1 MDVPQGTRD
10 VEFRG
15 DATFNG
21 QISGASKV
29 VLGGSSFTSEPG
41 MVASN
46 DHGGVAL
53 VAAAGNKVLLYQTNS
68 AGIYVSD
75 IFEVAY
81 GGSIT
86 FDRNAVFSG
95 SVSKFSGSFRIP
107 HVLPELEETHELVH
121 SFVESPRAENLYSG
135 MVDLVDGTA
144 TVNIDEHSGM
154 TEGTFLALNHCRSWS
169 SSNESGYA
177 PVKCSMSGNILTIE
191 CQDETSTDTV
201 YFEVRGE
208 RRDKHMLETEWTDEN
223 GKVITEPLKPV
234 VPEPQLVQ
242 DVLKVPDMETVYF
255 PEVLDDE
262 GNVIQEARTEQRQKT
277 CKSVR
282 TVPASES
289 WEVIE
294 GKAVKVI
301 TPETE
306 EEYDEPVF
314 LEYPKFDENGDP
326 VMVPSA

>member
-1 MDVPQGTRD
+1 MDC
-10 VEFRG
+10 
-15 DATFNG
+15 
-21 QISGASKV
+21 
-29 VLGGSSFTSEPG
+29 
-41 MVASN
+41 
-46 DHGGVAL
+46 AL
-53 VAAAGNKVLLYQTNS
+53 
-68 AGIYVSD
+68 
-75 IFEVAY
+75 
-81 GGSIT
+81 
-86 FDRNAVFSG
+86 
-95 SVSKFSGSFRIP
+95 
-107 HVLPELEETHELVH
+107 
-121 SFVESPRAENLYSG
+121 
-135 MVDLVDGTA
+135 DGTA

-177 PVKCSMSGNILTIE
+177 PVKCSMSGTFLPLSAKTKHLPTL
-191 CQDETSTDTV
+191 CTLRMRV
-201 YFEVRGE
+201 VHL
-208 RRDKHMLETEWTDEN
+208 RDKHMLETEWTDEN

-234 VPEPQLVQ
+234 VLEPQLVQ

-277 CKSVR
+277 RKSVR

-301 TPETE
+301 TPEAE